1 MDKITVLTW
10 FPCRSLWPELC
21 QLIVGRGRPPEDLQV
36 STRAELMRDTMMPP
50 VTSESPPS

>member
-1 MDKITVLTW
+1 MDKITGLTW

-36 STRAELMRDTMMPP
+36 STRVELMRDTMMPP